1 MRSQV
6 LKWTILFAW
15 LPWWFAAGQPL
26 QAQNIRVS
34 NFSQLLDDGGR
45 VAWSSKNIIAY
56 DHQETTGDREGY
68 FDVYTIDP
76 SGSGSTCLTC
86 SDSPGASAL
95 AGLLNIGNPK
105 WSPSGNFLVFQAQ
118 NGPTLGSI
126 ALDFPGF
133 PGEGAN
139 CDIWATDTVGHFWR
153 LTNQGGANGVGNGG
167 VIYPAFS
174 WDGTKLAWGQ
184 RVIPGDPPANPG
196 TWELAIGKW
205 SEAGGIP
212 SLTAPAYYQPY
223 QSGGAPGYYEPHSFG
238 LDNTTVFFMGDK
250 ETPGTNTYARNI
262 YSYNPTSNT
271 LVNLTNTVTDWNE
284 YPLALPALYD
294 TNKLVYMSYPKAG
307 TGNPNCVSDLW
318 LMNYDGTDKERLTF
332 YNDPYSQNYVPKGV
346 CLDTHSWNANAS
358 QLAVFSNDFAANGHT
373 GPPGP
378 ILMLDIQPA
387 TTSVNG
393 ASFVFP
399 PLAPGSIVS
408 TFGTN
413 LANQTM
419 PASSAALPTNLGN
432 TTVTVTDA
440 KGTSRPATLYFVSS
454 GQTNFVVPDATGP
467 GPAVFTVT
475 NADGTQSFGTV
486 DIAPVSPAFYTMNQ
500 NGEGVVAGY
509 VQIVPAK
516 GQQTYEPVYSCP
528 GGGKPCT
535 TRPIDVSNSADQYYL
550 VMYGTGFRGR
560 SALQGVSVAIG
571 NKSLPAVLYAGAQ
584 GQYEGFDQL
593 DVQLPTSLA
602 GAGVVNVVATVD
614 GVQSNV
620 VQIQIQ

>member
-1 MRSQV
+1 MRSQI
-6 LKWTILFAW
+6 LRGTILFAW
-15 LPWWFAAGQPL
+15 LPCWFAAEQPL
-26 QAQNIRVS
+26 QAQNIRVP
-34 NFSQLLDDGGR
+34 NGNQLLDDGGR

-184 RVIPGDPPANPG
+184 RVIPGDPPVNPG

-307 TGNPNCVSDLW
+307 SGNPNCVSDLW

-358 QLAVFSNDFAANGHT
+358 QLAVFSNNFAVNNHT
-373 GPPGP
+373 G
-378 ILMLDIQPA
+378 QPA
-387 TTSVNG
+387 N
-393 ASFVFP
+393 
-399 PLAPGSIVS
+399 I
-408 TFGTN
+408 
-413 LANQTM
+413 
-419 PASSAALPTNLGN
+419 
-432 TTVTVTDA
+432 D
-440 KGTSRPATLYFVSS
+440 
-454 GQTNFVVPDATGP
+454 
-467 GPAVFTVT
+467 
-475 NADGTQSFGTV
+475 
-486 DIAPVSPAFYTMNQ
+486 
-500 NGEGVVAGY
+500 AGY
-509 VQIVPAK
+509 SARYHFGERGKLRIPPIGSGFNRQHLWGESGGPNDGRPQRGAAHQPEQHHGERHGCEGRGAPSLGVLCFGRP
-516 GQQTYEPVYSCP
+516 GQFRGSRRNQSGTGGVHGDQRGRHAVTRDCRHRPGIAGLLHHEPEWP
-528 GGGKPCT
+528 GGGGRL
-535 TRPIDVSNSADQYYL
+535 RPGGPSQRPHHL
-550 VMYGTGFRGR
+550 R
-560 SALQGVSVAIG
+560 
-571 NKSLPAVLYAGAQ
+571 AG
-584 GQYEGFDQL
+584 L
-593 DVQLPTSLA
+593 
-602 GAGVVNVVATVD
+602 
-614 GVQSNV
+614 
-620 VQIQIQ
+620 